1 MGTAAV
7 AVDAPLALLLLAA
20 ALALRPWRLV
30 EHHDHVAMP
39 WPWLLWWA
47 LLPVLWGADRYAAM
61 PLLQPLSGASLLVL
75 MAGWPLAV
83 PAMTAVALLLVALA
97 DVPAADALHRLVW
110 LGLVPG
116 TLVLGFGAA
125 MRRWLPRHLFI
136 YIFVRGF
143 FATLLAGAASGVTEA
158 LLFGPPHGLGAGEL
172 MIGRWLAAWS
182 DAIITGMLVSVFV
195 AFRPDWL
202 ATYADRIYLPRD

>member
-1 MGTAAV
+1 MEPAAV
-7 AVDAPLALLLLAA
+7 AVDVTLALLLLGA
-20 ALALRPWRLV
+20 ALSLRPWRLL
-30 EHHDHVAMP
+30 EHHDQVTVP

-47 LLPVLWGADRYAAM
+47 VLPVLWGADRYASM

-83 PAMTAVALLLVALA
+83 PAMAAVALLLVAFA
-97 DVPAADALHRLVW
+97 DVPAAAALHRLVW

-143 FATLLAGAASGVTEA
+143 FATLLAGALSGVAEVQ
-158 LLFGPPHGLGAGEL
+158 LFGPPHGLAAGEL
-172 MIGRWLAAWS
+172 MLGRWLAAWS

-195 AFRPDWL
+195 AFRPGWL